1 MNRIMAW
8 FEELDS
14 RQQLAVAIAVP
25 VVIVFLYGL
34 VVLGPRVRATSAMRD
49 EIAAMEEER
58 ERKTVEAAKLA
69 GREQEVAALDREL
82 ALALARLPDQKE
94 IEDLLSTVSSLGM
107 DSGLEILVFRQQP
120 ETYQE
125 FYAEVPVEMQ
135 VRGGYHQVAVFLDRV
150 GHLDRIVNVGNLA
163 LYEPKIVDDSTVLT
177 ASSTVTT
184 FRFLSD
190 GERRKLVEQKK
201 IKGEQR

>member
-1 MNRIMAW
+1 MAW

-14 RQQLAVAIAVP
+14 RQQIAVAVVVP
-25 VVIVFLYGL
+25 VVIVLLYGL
-34 VVLGPRVRATSAMRD
+34 VVLGPRLRATAAMQD
-49 EIAAMEEER
+49 EIVAMEAER
-58 ERKTVEAAKLA
+58 ERKTIEAAKVA

-82 ALALARLPDQKE
+82 ARALSRLPDQKE

-163 LYEPKIVDDSTVLT
+163 LYEPKIIDDSTVLT

-190 GERRKLVEQKK
+190 GERRELVEQKK